1 MIICIKNWDGIS
13 QAPALFLR
21 DRSLVAIVRGY
32 ISISGHHKGL
42 ASPLPHPEGHTQD
55 ECEALYK
62 SSRYVPPAISSPW
75 LWPPPGPRSVPGVA
89 RPLSGQLWMPCA
101 APSLLSAGSTT
112 NRTELK
118 THCRKNVSQH
128 VS

>member
-1 MIICIKNWDGIS
+1 MIICIKNWDSIS

-55 ECEALYK
+55 ECDAL
-62 SSRYVPPAISSPW
+62 SSTDHPAMSHLPSPHLGFGLHLGPVLYQVSHDLCLASS
-75 LWPPPGPRSVPGVA
+75 GCHVQR
-89 RPLSGQLWMPCA
+89 RLSSLQA
-101 APSLLSAGSTT
+101 APQ
-112 NRTELK
+112 TEQ
-118 THCRKNVSQH
+118 N
-128 VS
+128 